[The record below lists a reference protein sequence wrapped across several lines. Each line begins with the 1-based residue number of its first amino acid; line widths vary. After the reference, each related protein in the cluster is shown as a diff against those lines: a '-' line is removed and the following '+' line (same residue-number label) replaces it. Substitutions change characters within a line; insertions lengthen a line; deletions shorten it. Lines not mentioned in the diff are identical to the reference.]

1 MTVHDL
7 THARRLAEGTARAV
21 HLERRT
27 VLPVLSGDRPLGVY
41 VIGPDGVQ
49 WYRVEQKYR
58 TIAATLA
65 AAIVGAAL
73 GLLVD
78 RGHRA
83 SCAHLLRADRRG
95 V

>member
-7 THARRLAEGTARAV
+7 THARRHADGTAQAV
-21 HLERRT
+21 HLEGRT

-41 VIGPDGVQ
+41 VIVPDGVR
-49 WYRVEQKYR
+49 WYRVEQKGR
-58 TIAATLA
+58 TIASTLA
-65 AAIVGAAL
+65 AACVGAAL
-73 GLLVD
+73 GLLVE